1 MKISF
6 IATVLNEEKTIE
18 ALLNSLAKQTKK
30 PAEIIIVDG
39 GSSDQTVAKIKA
51 FQKKHP
57 GLKIKIIIKKGAN
70 RSQGRNLAIK
80 KAQNEIIAI
89 SDAGGELDRRWLEK
103 ISQPFANP
111 NVEMVA
117 GYFKGKSKNVFE
129 ECVATFALT
138 VPHRVNPKNFLPASR
153 SMAIRKKTWQK
164 FGGFPEEFAD
174 NEDFVFSTR
183 LKKEGVKIIFVP
195 EAVFYWYPREN
206 LQSFAKMIFR
216 FARGD
221 ALAGLRY
228 PKVATVFGR
237 YLLALALICLLPF
250 HPSLIPLIIMLAVAY
265 LLWPIFKNYRCVKKW
280 PAFFFLPLLQITTD
294 LAIMVGS
301 LAGRKQKFIKKV

>member
-1 MKISF
+1 MKTSF

-30 PAEIIIVDG
+30 PEEIIIVDG
-39 GSSDQTVAKIKA
+39 GSTDQTVTKIEA

-57 GLKIKIIIKKGAN
+57 GFKIKVFVKKGAN

-80 KAQNEIIAI
+80 KAQNEVIAI

-103 ISQPFANP
+103 INQPFSDP
-111 NVEMVA
+111 SVEVAA
-117 GYFKGKSKNVFE
+117 GYFKGKGKNVFE

-138 VPHRVNPKNFLPASR
+138 VPHRVDPQNFLPTSR

-164 FGGFPEEFAD
+164 FGGFPEEFSD

-183 LKKEGVKIIFVP
+183 LKKEGTKIIFVP

-206 LQSFAKMIFR
+206 LHGFAKMIFR

-221 ALAGLRY
+221 AFAGLRY

-250 HPSLIPLIIMLAVAY
+250 HPSLTPLIIAFVLAY
-265 LLWPIFKNYRCVKKW
+265 LLWPILKNYRYVKKW
-280 PAFFFLPLLQITTD
+280 PALFILPLLQLTTD
-294 LAIMVGS
+294 LAIMAGS
-301 LAGRKQKFIKKV
+301 LAGRKQKFVKKV

>member
-1 MKISF
+1 MKTSF
-6 IATVLNEEKTIE
+6 IATVLNEEKTID
-18 ALLNSLAKQTKK
+18 ALLSSLAKQTKK
-30 PAEIIIVDG
+30 PEEIIIVDG
-39 GSSDQTVAKIKA
+39 GSTDQTVAKIKA

-57 GLKIKIIIKKGAN
+57 ELKIKVFVKKGAN

-80 KAQNEIIAI
+80 KAQNKIIAI
-89 SDAGGELDRRWLEK
+89 SDAGGELDRRWIEK
-103 ISQPFANP
+103 ISQPFNDP
-111 NVEMVA
+111 SVEVVA
-117 GYFKGKSKNVFE
+117 GYFKGKGENVFE
-129 ECVATFALT
+129 ECVATFTLT
-138 VPHRVNPKNFLPASR
+138 VPHRVDPKNFLPTSR

-183 LKKEGVKIIFVP
+183 LKKEGAKIVFVP
-195 EAVFYWYPREN
+195 EAIFSWYPREN

-237 YLLALALICLLPF
+237 YLFALALICLLPF
-250 HPSLIPLIIMLAVAY
+250 HPSLTPLIIAFVLAY
-265 LLWPIFKNYRCVKKW
+265 LLWPIFKNYRYVKKW
-280 PAFFFLPLLQITTD
+280 PALFILPLLQLTTD
-294 LAIMVGS
+294 LAIMAGS
-301 LAGRKQKFIKKV
+301 LAGRKQKFVKKV